1 MKKFIAFSG
10 GVESSTMCVLFGN
23 KADAIFADTGFE
35 HAELYKQI
43 DRVEKFVR
51 EFHGNNFQ
59 VIRVRNERETLPESI
74 ARQKFYPS
82 FKARYCTR
90 QFKIEPIDNF
100 LRQFESE
107 GAELMIGLNAEE
119 GNSRTG
125 NHGLL
130 QFVKYSYPL
139 FDAGITRAKCIEIL
153 NAAGVKPDFPPY
165 MKRGGCV
172 GCYYKSKKEY
182 AAMALL
188 APDEFEKVAFLEE
201 AIQDHRGTHYGI
213 RDGIPN
219 MREFGEAVR
228 AQGRLFDLDDI
239 YTVVNDSTPCGV
251 FCQR

>member
-1 MKKFIAFSG
+1 
-10 GVESSTMCVLFGN
+10 MCVLFGN

-43 DRVEKFVR
+43 DRVEKFAR
-51 EFHGNNFQ
+51 EFHGNDFQ
-59 VIRVRNERETLPESI
+59 VIRVRNEKETLPESI
-74 ARQKFYPS
+74 VRQKFYPS
-82 FKARYCTR
+82 FKSRFCTR

-119 GNSRTG
+119 GNARTG

-130 QFVKYSYPL
+130 PFVKYSYPL
-139 FDAGITRAKCIEIL
+139 FDAGINRAKCIEIL
-153 NAAGVKPDFPPY
+153 NAAGLKPDFPPY
-165 MKRGGCV
+165 MKRGGCI

-188 APDEFEKVAFLEE
+188 APDEFEKVAALEE
-201 AIQDHRGTHYGI
+201 AIQDQRGVHYGI
-213 RDGIPN
+213 RDGIHN

-228 AQGRLFDLDDI
+228 AQYRLFDLEDI
-239 YTVVNDSTPCGV
+239 YATVNDSTPCGV